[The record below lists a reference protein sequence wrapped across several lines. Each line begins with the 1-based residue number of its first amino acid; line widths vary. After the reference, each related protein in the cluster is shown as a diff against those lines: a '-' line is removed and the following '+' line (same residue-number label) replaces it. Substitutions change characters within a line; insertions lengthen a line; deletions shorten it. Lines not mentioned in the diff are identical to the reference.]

1 MYSVPSN
8 DMQKK
13 PFLSFDSDVWVFDC
27 KSGKHMTLYLQ
38 FNMSPTFWFTKMF
51 TKTLHRRFSI
61 PFKHLSK
68 HSNPVPGIK
77 HLISRELPTIIKQK
91 RTTSTAGLK
100 ENLISTTN

>member
-8 DMQKK
+8 NMQKK

-38 FNMSPTFWFTKMF
+38 LNMSPTFWFTKMF

-61 PFKHLSK
+61 PFKHLTK
-68 HSNPVPGIK
+68 HSNPVPRIK
-77 HLISRELPTIIKQK
+77 HLISGELPTIIKQK
-91 RTTSTAGLK
+91 RTT
-100 ENLISTTN
+100 